1 MRYTYLNMNKEN
13 IVIAL
18 NIGYAMFGVVLF
30 IIGIVALKFTRDIKQ
45 KKTKWVTNYLSALL
59 LQV

>member
-1 MRYTYLNMNKEN
+1 MNNEN

-45 KKTKWVTNYLSALL
+45 KKTK
-59 LQV
+59 